1 MRSYLHASIKLHAGH
16 FLAAAKL
23 LRGLSSDLGHSD
35 SHVILL
41 KSLADTR
48 EVEMAIEHIKWI
60 RENSPTMLQEISME
74 LFASLSSSSYP
85 EPIFMLLHALQE
97 KCLDSELGAGK
108 GCGGSYPGC

>member
-16 FLAAAKL
+16 FLVATKL

-41 KSLADTR
+41 KSLADAR

-60 RENSPTMLQEISME
+60 QESSPTMLQEISAE

-85 EPIFMLLHALQE
+85 EPILLLLHALQE
-97 KCLDSELGAGK
+97 KCLDSQIGAGK
-108 GCGGSYPGC
+108 GCSRS